1 MALSDTGEISQHLW
15 PGAGNDRYDRP
26 VSNLSDAPV
35 GSIGGNLRFGR
46 PHFVSAVL
54 LIGGGTSMLRQNAR
68 DTLRKPGPGHWREPD
83 RHASLRNI
91 ERAFSLPRERLK
103 HPCRYQRENR

>member
-1 MALSDTGEISQHLW
+1 LVALSDTGEISQHLW

-35 GSIGGNLRFGR
+35 GSIGGHLRFGR

-54 LIGGGTSMLRQNAR
+54 LIGGGASMLRQNAR

-83 RHASLRNI
+83 LHLGVSEPARSRRLRSASRT
-91 ERAFSLPRERLK
+91 A
-103 HPCRYQRENR
+103 